1 MDEMLNTVTEGF
13 TTAKTL
19 MDGGLSTAR
28 TAMDTGFV
36 TARDVAR
43 TGLSTA
49 KGAAITGF
57 NTARGAVDTGITTA
71 KENVFN
77 FFNGDQITTRKKLL
91 TYGAIVFMLG
101 IIIGFL
107 FAPIKKG
114 FYFNISNNG
123 NGTDNEDEDFKMLI
137 NG

>member
-1 MDEMLNTVTEGF
+1 MDEMLNTVNDGF

-19 MDGGLSTAR
+19 VDGGLSTAR
-28 TAMDTGFV
+28 
-36 TARDVAR
+36 
-43 TGLSTA
+43 
-49 KGAAITGF
+49 GAAITGF

-71 KENVFN
+71 RGNVFN

-123 NGTDNEDEDFKMLI
+123 NGPAEEDDENSEGKK
-137 NG
+137 NKSSKKQKKK

>member
-1 MDEMLNTVTEGF
+1 MEEMLNTVNDGF
-13 TTAKTL
+13 NTAKTFV
-19 MDGGLSTAR
+19 DG
-28 TAMDTGFV
+28 
-36 TARDVAR
+36 
-43 TGLSTA
+43 GLSTA

-71 KENVFN
+71 KGNVFN
-77 FFNGDQITTRKKLL
+77 FFNGDRITTRKKLL

-123 NGTDNEDEDFKMLI
+123 NGPADEEEENADGKRIRKQLRKTK
-137 NG
+137 